1 MQYINIEA
9 KNINL
14 DAIQGIIKFKACYY
28 GNVDRTNDI
37 LEKGACDETIK
48 AFQEAK
54 YKNAFNGNNKIP
66 FLLEHNPNDI
76 LALNLTDF
84 YDTNEAPMGEVK
96 ISDDYKA
103 LNPKEKIESLYN
115 DIKNGQMFVSIGYMT
130 RKSYIDSTGIR
141 HLQEVE
147 IKEVSL
153 VTHPANPK
161 ATIVDFKNINLPKYP
176 VNIDSSWDG
185 ALAET
190 RWREYSKS
198 TEKPSDNYKNA
209 FLYFDANKPE
219 LFGSYHL
226 QVVDIVDGEPIINQN
241 AVFAAYQAMQGARG
255 GLKVVPE
262 NEMPKLKGAITE
274 LYKKI
279 NRVRITE
286 GKEQLDTPEF
296 KTKSAIDIMTDS
308 IRKQDNPRS
317 ASVILEKFLVDQKK
331 AGNVKFSH
339 TQIKNIA
346 HATYAPAVRKTSDNM
361 KKTLDNQNNDVKKQP
376 ESHCTETHTS
386 QNLIKEVE
394 NKNFADII
402 KDVAKNF
409 KK

>member
-1 MQYINIEA
+1 L
-9 KNINL
+9 KNPESEFGAAL
-14 DAIQGIIKFKACYY
+14 DFGYF
-28 GNVDRTNDI
+28 
-37 LEKGACDETIK
+37 
-48 AFQEAK
+48 F
-54 YKNAFNGNNKIP
+54 
-66 FLLEHNPNDI
+66 
-76 LALNLTDF
+76 
-84 YDTNEAPMGEVK
+84 
-96 ISDDYKA
+96 
-103 LNPKEKIESLYN
+103 
-115 DIKNGQMFVSIGYMT
+115 SIGYIT
-130 RKSYIDSTGIR
+130 KKFRIDDKGIR

-153 VTHPANPK
+153 VTNPANPK

-226 QVVDIVDGEPIINQN
+226 QVVDIVDGVPVINEN

-296 KTKSAIDIMTDS
+296 KTKSAIDIRIDNL
-308 IRKQDNPRS
+308 KCQNNPRS
-317 ASVILEKFLVDQKK
+317 ASVILEKLLVDQKK
-331 AGNVKFSH
+331 AGNLNLSH
-339 TQIKNIA
+339 KQIKNIT
-346 HATYAPAVRKTSDNM
+346 HAAYASVVRKTSDNM

-376 ESHCTETHTS
+376 ESHSTETHTS
-386 QNLIKEVE
+386 QNLIKEVK
-394 NKNFADII
+394 NKTFADII
-402 KDVAKNF
+402 QDVANNLKNN
-409 KK
+409 